1 MTAATEAARLHL
13 ITPTSTRTQK
23 ATMPKTTPPMTQEEK
38 LAALK
43 TMIRDNVTA
52 SRPRAVRR
60 NPNQMRLVE
69 HAHLVRD
76 SLEAVRS
83 LALAR
88 HGSDESGNGAADDLQ
103 ILDRNH
109 LGALL
114 ELISDRL
121 GTALEMDGR

>member
-1 MTAATEAARLHL
+1 
-13 ITPTSTRTQK
+13 
-23 ATMPKTTPPMTQEEK
+23 MTQEEK
-38 LAALK
+38 LAALGA
-43 TMIRDNVTA
+43 MIRDNVTA

-60 NPNQMRLVE
+60 NPNQMRLAD

-83 LALAR
+83 LALAS
-88 HGSDESGNGAADDLQ
+88 HGSDDSGNGAADDLQ

-121 GTALEMDGR
+121 GSALEMDGR